1 MKKIFLTLIL
11 ISGLMTFSGCFST
24 KAIGI
29 NTVSNYEKRYE
40 FSNEII
46 VNGEKIEIPEG
57 KSVWILRAETL
68 EVLLSTASANNLSN
82 VKQLK

>member
-1 MKKIFLTLIL
+1 MALTAI
-11 ISGLMTFSGCFST
+11 TGCFST

-29 NTVSNYEKRYE
+29 NTVSSYEKRYT
-40 FSNEII
+40 SNSEITI
-46 VNGEKIEIPEG
+46 NGEKVEIPEG
-57 KSVWILRAETL
+57 KSVWVLRGETL